1 MINSGDTTSNWILE
15 RKWWWLCER
24 VEGKADQR
32 VERKT
37 DKNEIKFLVFFI
49 LSIARE
55 RRGWYRAPLQ
65 LSEWSCSV
73 VSDSLRPPWTV
84 AYKAPLSMEF
94 SRQEYWSGLPFPSPG
109 DLPDPGI
116 EPRSPTLQADALPS
130 EPPGKSSL
138 TVSGLEFYL
147 KFKHLATQTHFLLF
161 YVPVHYLK
169 YCRYF
174 PNVLFTAAF
183 TSMFFRL

>member
-1 MINSGDTTSNWILE
+1 MGICPGGLGRLKEGPPSTICLENGPAAKCGRVRVRVGLLQMPGRAFLAERLPRAKVIMAVGACELSPVRLFRDPVDCSPSGSAVHGIFQARILE
-15 RKWWWLCER
+15 W
-24 VEGKADQR
+24 VA
-32 VERKT
+32 
-37 DKNEIKFLVFFI
+37 ISFLTG
-49 LSIARE
+49 S
-55 RRGWYRAPLQ
+55 
-65 LSEWSCSV
+65 S
-73 VSDSLRPPWTV
+73 
-84 AYKAPLSMEF
+84 
-94 SRQEYWSGLPFPSPG
+94 
-109 DLPDPGI
+109 DPGI
-116 EPRSPTLQADALPS
+116 EPWSPTLQADALPS